1 MIRMK
6 EKNKGITLIALIITI
21 IVMLILVGVS
31 VSILINSNLIGAAE
45 KTATAYNQATQKET
59 TLEGLAVNNKTLEE
73 YINKAEGKINFTI
86 NGNTYEAYEGET
98 LADWCSRQT
107 FGEKFTDPLY
117 DVGLLYNSTHPSV
130 DTNGN
135 NVWKAERKTGRSAIN
150 GGEEWLVLRQDNG
163 PLVSVVADF
172 YSTITAGRELFTRTE
187 MRGEELEKK

>member
-1 MIRMK
+1 MK

-107 FGEKFTDPLY
+107 FSEEFTDPLY
-117 DVGLLYNSTHPSV
+117 DVGLLYNNTHPSV

-135 NVWKAERKTGRSAIN
+135 NVWKAERETGRATIN
-150 GGEEWLVLRQDNG
+150 GGTEWLVLCQHNG
-163 PLVSVVADF
+163 PLAPGTADF

-187 MRGEELEKK
+187 VRGEFILY